1 MAFLSPDNVRYDNGV
16 KVCEKLIPDSA
27 VWNRD
32 YTEAGYTYRKGTQYK
47 ANRALSAING
57 VTIHNTGRIKVPSG
71 TTMAE
76 QYTRATYPNCNMGSV
91 RVHYYV
97 DENEAWQNLDEG
109 EVGWHAA
116 DGNYGPGNS
125 TTIAIEII
133 MDGTNAEYNKKAEDN
148 GARLCAAILKRHGL
162 DENAV
167 YQHHDWYARK
177 DCPAYIRPHWGAF
190 LAAVKQYLHDGE
202 EQSEYDK
209 LVSELEE
216 IKAKYQSDHEK
227 AETLRANILAAVEQ
241 YDTFKEQH
249 NDRSR

>member
-1 MAFLSPDNVRYDNGV
+1 MAFLTPDNVRYENGV
-16 KVCEKLIPDSA
+16 KICEKIIPDSA

-32 YTEAGYTYRKGTQYK
+32 VKEGGYTYRKGTTYK
-47 ANRALSAING
+47 ANRPLSVIKG
-57 VTIHNTGRIKVPSG
+57 ITIHNTGRIKSPNG

-97 DENEAWQNLDEG
+97 DDVEGWQNLDES

-133 MDGTNAEYNKKAEDN
+133 MDGTDAEYNRIAEDN
-148 GARLCAAILKRHGL
+148 GARIRAAIIKRHGL
-162 DENAV
+162 DATAV

-177 DCPAYIRPHWGAF
+177 DCPAYIRPHWDAF
-190 LAAVKQYLHDGE
+190 LAAVRQYLSDDT
-202 EQSEYDK
+202 QVPSDYDK
-209 LVSELEE
+209 LVAELADLKGQLQLQHANAQDFRDE
-216 IKAKYQSDHEK
+216 ILATVAKY
-227 AETLRANILAAVEQ
+227 ET
-241 YDTFKEQH
+241 K
-249 NDRSR
+249 

>member
-16 KVCEKLIPDSA
+16 KICEKLIPNSA

-133 MDGTNAEYNKKAEDN
+133 MDGTDAEYNRIAEDN

-162 DENAV
+162 DESAV

-177 DCPAYIRPHWGAF
+177 DCPAYIRPHWSAF
-190 LAAVKQYLHDGE
+190 LALVRQYLNDDA
-202 EQSEYDK
+202 QVPSDYDK
-209 LVSELEE
+209 LVAELEE
-216 IKAKYQSDHEK
+216 IKEKYRTEHASAQ
-227 AETLRANILAAVEQ
+227 TLRGRILAAVEQ
-241 YDTFKEQH
+241 YDTAAFDKEG
-249 NDRSR
+249 

>member
-1 MAFLSPDNVRYDNGV
+1 
-16 KVCEKLIPDSA
+16 
-27 VWNRD
+27 
-32 YTEAGYTYRKGTQYK
+32 
-47 ANRALSAING
+47 
-57 VTIHNTGRIKVPSG
+57 
-71 TTMAE
+71 MAE

-133 MDGTNAEYNKKAEDN
+133 MDGTGAEYNRIAEDN

-177 DCPAYIRPHWGAF
+177 DCPAYIRPHWSAF
-190 LAAVKQYLHDGE
+190 LALVRQYLNDDT
-202 EQSEYDK
+202 QVPSDYDK
-209 LVSELEE
+209 LVAELED
-216 IKAKYQSDHEK
+216 IKEKYRTEHASAQ
-227 AETLRANILAAVEQ
+227 ALRGRILAAVEQ
-241 YDTFKEQH
+241 YDTAAYDKEG
-249 NDRSR
+249 

>member
-1 MAFLSPDNVRYDNGV
+1 MAFLTPDNVRYENGV
-16 KVCEKLIPDSA
+16 KICEKIIPDSA

-32 YTEAGYTYRKGTQYK
+32 VKEGGYTYRKGTTYK
-47 ANRALSAING
+47 ANRPLSVIKG
-57 VTIHNTGRIKVPSG
+57 ITIHNTGRIKIPNG

-97 DENEAWQNLDEG
+97 DDVEGWQNLDES

-133 MDGTNAEYNKKAEDN
+133 MDGTDAEYNRIAEDN

-162 DENAV
+162 DATAV

-177 DCPAYIRPHWGAF
+177 DCPAYIRPHWDAF
-190 LAAVKQYLHDGE
+190 LAAVRQYLSDDT
-202 EQSEYDK
+202 QVPSDYDK
-209 LVSELEE
+209 LVAELED
-216 IKAKYQSDHEK
+216 IKEKYRTEHASAQ
-227 AETLRANILAAVEQ
+227 ALRGRILAAVEQ
-241 YDTFKEQH
+241 YDTAAYDKEG
-249 NDRSR
+249 

>member
-1 MAFLSPDNVRYDNGV
+1 MAFLTPDNVRYENGV
-16 KVCEKLIPDSA
+16 KICEKIIPNSA

-32 YTEAGYTYRKGTQYK
+32 VKEGGYTYRKGTTYK
-47 ANRALSAING
+47 ANRPLSAIKG
-57 VTIHNTGRIKVPSG
+57 VTIHNTGRIKIPNG

-97 DENEAWQNLDEG
+97 DEDEAWQNLDEG

-133 MDGTNAEYNKKAEDN
+133 MDGTDAEYNRIAEDN

-162 DENAV
+162 DETAV
-167 YQHHDWYARK
+167 YQHHDWYAK
-177 DCPAYIRPHWGAF
+177 DCPAYIRPHWSAF
-190 LAAVKQYLHDGE
+190 LAAVRQYLSGNTQVPSD
-202 EQSEYDK
+202 YDK
-209 LVSELEE
+209 LTAELEE
-216 IKAKYQSDHEK
+216 VKEKYRTEHASAQ
-227 AETLRANILAAVEQ
+227 ALRGRILSAIEQ
-241 YDTFKEQH
+241 YDTAAE
-249 NDRSR
+249 